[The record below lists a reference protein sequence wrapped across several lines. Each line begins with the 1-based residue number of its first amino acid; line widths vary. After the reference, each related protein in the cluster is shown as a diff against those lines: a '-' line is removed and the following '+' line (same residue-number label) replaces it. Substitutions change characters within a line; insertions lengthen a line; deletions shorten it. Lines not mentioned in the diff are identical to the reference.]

1 MVPPETAA
9 FFRSRNARVWFS
21 DPDCPLAPADGDVVQ
36 RADELPEGA
45 QLCAWCAAKGSGDP
59 VLDDLAARVLVELR
73 CDGRLRCGG
82 TRADA
87 VVWKFGVAEFR
98 FHGTAGTW
106 TDAVGAWAIRHQSAA
121 YVAEGLIQK
130 ILQDPQRNP

>member
-1 MVPPETAA
+1 MVQPETAA
-9 FFRSRNARVWFS
+9 FFRSRNPRVWFS
-21 DPDCPLAPADGDVVQ
+21 DPDCPLAPTDGDIVQ
-36 RADELPEGA
+36 RAVVVPDGA

-73 CDGRLRCGG
+73 CDGRLRCSG
-82 TRADA
+82 TRAET
-87 VVWKFGVAEFR
+87 VLWKFGVAEFR
-98 FHGTAGTW
+98 LAGTTGAW
-106 TDAVGAWAIRHQSAA
+106 TEAVGAWAIRHQSAA